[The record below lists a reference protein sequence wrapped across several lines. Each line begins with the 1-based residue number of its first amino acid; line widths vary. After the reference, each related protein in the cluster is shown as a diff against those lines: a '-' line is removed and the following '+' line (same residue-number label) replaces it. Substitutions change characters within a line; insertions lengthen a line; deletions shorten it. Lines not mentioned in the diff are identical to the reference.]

1 MLRLFV
7 ILVVFAP
14 LVLASTPSYRLD
26 VKIGDKLTTFNNGK
40 IHVYYIQGV
49 NPGQRSFIVYS
60 TETESQYTMDKSYL
74 QRYILKLERRKDTVY
89 TSKELPR

>member
-26 VKIGDKLTTFNNGK
+26 VKIGDKLTTINNGT
-40 IHVYYIQGV
+40 VSTYYIQGV
-49 NPGQRSFIVYS
+49 EPGDERYVVFCMK
-60 TETESQYTMDKSYL
+60 TNSQYLMDKKYI
-74 QRYILKLERRKDTVY
+74 QRHIVMLERKLKPIYVSQNLSR
-89 TSKELPR
+89 